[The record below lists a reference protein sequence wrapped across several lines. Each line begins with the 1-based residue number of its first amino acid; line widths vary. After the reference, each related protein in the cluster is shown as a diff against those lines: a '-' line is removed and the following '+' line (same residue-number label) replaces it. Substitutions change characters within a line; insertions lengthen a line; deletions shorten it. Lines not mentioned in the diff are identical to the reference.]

1 MEYMENR
8 RLYIWHRRRPSRLA
22 RLFGPGLVTG
32 AADDD
37 PSGIATYSQAGAAYG
52 FGQLWTIILC
62 LPLMIAV
69 QEACARIGSATSQGL
84 VKVTSRVYSKGILYA
99 VVALVVIANV
109 INIGADFA
117 AVGASLNLLIPLPIP
132 VLSTIFMVLVLGLE
146 ILVGYH
152 TYAKFLKILALSL
165 ISYVIV
171 ALMVTNNW
179 IAVFKATFIPQLQW
193 NSAYWYVIVAVL
205 GTTISPY
212 MFFWQAAEEVEESN
226 YAKNHDKEPRTIGE
240 IRRDTSVG
248 MSISQIG
255 SWFMIITAAVVLHE
269 NGVTN
274 IGTAADAAKAL
285 EPLVAGSAY
294 SGTIAKV
301 LFAIGVIGMGLL
313 GIPVLAGSVAYAM
326 SDAFKWREGL
336 DYKLKEAKQFY
347 GVIILSTLAG
357 WLITILGIDPIKS
370 LVFAAVING
379 LVAVP
384 LIFIIARISKNREI
398 MGDLVGKRLSRAML
412 NIAFVVMLICA
423 LMLVSTTIFS

>member
-1 MEYMENR
+1 MR
-8 RLYIWHRRRPSRLA
+8 WL
-22 RLFGPGLVTG
+22 GPGLITG

-52 FGQLWTIILC
+52 FGQLWTIVLC

-84 VKVTSRVYSKGILYA
+84 VRVTSRVYSKKILFL

-117 AVGASLNLLIPLPIP
+117 AVGASLNLLIPLPIWL
-132 VLSTIFMVLVLGLE
+132 LSTIFMLIVLALE
-146 ILVGYH
+146 IFIGYH
-152 TYAKFLKILALSL
+152 TYAKFLKFLALSL
-165 ISYVIV
+165 ISYVVV
-171 ALMVTNNW
+171 ALMVTSNW
-179 IAVFKATFIPQLQW
+179 LAVLKATFIPQLEW
-193 NSAYWYVIVAVL
+193 SSAYWYVIVAIL

-212 MFFWQAAEEVEESN
+212 MFFWQTAEEVEETK
-226 YAKNHDKEPRTIGE
+226 YAHHQEKSPRGIRE
-240 IRRDTSVG
+240 IRQDTSVG

-269 NGVTN
+269 NGVVN

-285 EPLVAGSAY
+285 EPLVEGFPYA
-294 SGTIAKV
+294 GTIAKS

-313 GIPVLAGSVAYAM
+313 GIPVLAGSVAYAV
-326 SDAFKWREGL
+326 SDAFNWREGL

-347 GVIILSTLAG
+347 GVIIFSTVAG
-357 WLITILGIDPIKS
+357 WLITLIGIDPIKS

-384 LIFIIARISKNREI
+384 LIFLISRISRNREV
-398 MGDLVGKRLSRAML
+398 MGELAGRGLSRTML
-412 NIAFVVMLICA
+412 NIAFVVMLLCA
-423 LMLVSTTIFS
+423 LMLIGTTILS

>member
-1 MEYMENR
+1 MRARTLHGDER
-8 RLYIWHRRRPSRLA
+8 KTRSRLM
-22 RLFGPGLVTG
+22 RWLGPGLITG

-52 FGQLWTIILC
+52 FGQLWTIVLC

-84 VKVTSRVYSKGILYA
+84 VKVTSRVYSKKILFL

-117 AVGASLNLLIPLPIP
+117 AVGASLNLLIPLPIWL
-132 VLSTIFMVLVLGLE
+132 LSTIFMLIVLALE
-146 ILVGYH
+146 IFIGYH
-152 TYAKFLKILALSL
+152 TYAKFLKFLALSL
-165 ISYVIV
+165 ISYVVV
-171 ALMVTNNW
+171 ALMVTSNW
-179 IAVFKATFIPQLQW
+179 LPVLKATFIPQLEW
-193 NSAYWYVIVAVL
+193 SSAYWYVIVAIL

-212 MFFWQAAEEVEESN
+212 MFFWQTAEEVEETK
-226 YAKNHDKEPRTIGE
+226 YAHQQENSPRGIRE
-240 IRRDTSVG
+240 IRQDTSFG

-269 NGVTN
+269 NGVVN
-274 IGTAADAAKAL
+274 IGTASDAAKAL
-285 EPLVAGSAY
+285 EPLVEGFPYA
-294 SGTIAKV
+294 GTIAKS

-313 GIPVLAGSVAYAM
+313 GIPVLAGSVAYAV
-326 SDAFKWREGL
+326 SDAFNWREGL

-347 GVIILSTLAG
+347 VVIIFSTVAG
-357 WLITILGIDPIKS
+357 WLITLLGIDPIKS

-384 LIFIIARISKNREI
+384 LIFLISRISRNREV
-398 MGDLVGKRLSRAML
+398 MGELAGRGLSRTML
-412 NIAFVVMLICA
+412 NIAFVVMLLCA
-423 LMLVSTTIFS
+423 LMLIGTTILS

>member
-1 MEYMENR
+1 M
-8 RLYIWHRRRPSRLA
+8 RLKL
-22 RLFGPGLVTG
+22 GPGLITG

-84 VKVTSRVYSKGILYA
+84 VKVTSRVYSKKILYT
-99 VVALVVIANV
+99 VVALIVIANV

-117 AVGASLNLLIPLPIP
+117 AVGASINLLIPLPIP
-132 VLSTIFMVLVLGLE
+132 LLSTLFMLIVLGLE
-146 ILVGYH
+146 IFIGYH
-152 TYAKFLKILALSL
+152 TYAKFLKFLALSL
-165 ISYVIV
+165 LSYVIV
-171 ALMVTNNW
+171 AIIVTNNW
-179 IAVFKATFIPQLQW
+179 GAVFKATFVPQLQW

-212 MFFWQAAEEVEESN
+212 MFFWQTAEEVEESN
-226 YAKNHDKEPRTIGE
+226 YSKLHQTRKRSMQE
-240 IRRDTSVG
+240 IREDTTVG

-255 SWFMIITAAVVLHE
+255 SWFMIITSAVVLHE
-269 NGVTN
+269 NGVLT

-285 EPLVAGSAY
+285 EPLVQSFPHA
-294 SGTIAKV
+294 GTIAKI

-313 GIPVLAGSVAYAM
+313 GIPVLAGSVAYAV
-326 SDAFKWREGL
+326 SDAFNWREGL
-336 DYKLKEAKQFY
+336 DYKLKQAKQFY
-347 GVIILSTLAG
+347 GVIIFSTVAG
-357 WLITILGIDPIKS
+357 WLITLVGVDPLKS

-384 LIFIIARISKNREI
+384 LIFLIAKISKNQEV
-398 MGDLVGKRLSRAML
+398 MGDLAGKRISRTTL
-412 NIAFVVMLICA
+412 NIAFIVMLLCA
-423 LMLVSTTIFS
+423 LMLVGTSLFS

>member
-1 MEYMENR
+1 MR
-8 RLYIWHRRRPSRLA
+8 WL
-22 RLFGPGLVTG
+22 GPGLITG

-52 FGQLWTIILC
+52 FGQLWTIVLC

-84 VKVTSRVYSKGILYA
+84 VKVTSRVYSKKILFL

-117 AVGASLNLLIPLPIP
+117 AVGASLNLLIPLPIWL
-132 VLSTIFMVLVLGLE
+132 LSTIFMLIVLALE
-146 ILVGYH
+146 IFIGYH
-152 TYAKFLKILALSL
+152 TYAKFLKFLALSL
-165 ISYVIV
+165 ISYVVV

-179 IAVFKATFIPQLQW
+179 IAVLKATFIPQLEW
-193 NSAYWYVIVAVL
+193 SSAYWYVIVAIL

-212 MFFWQAAEEVEESN
+212 MFFWQTAEEVEETK
-226 YAKNHDKEPRTIGE
+226 YAHQQEKSPRGIRE
-240 IRRDTSVG
+240 IRQDTSVG

-269 NGVTN
+269 NGVVN
-274 IGTAADAAKAL
+274 IGTASDAAKAL
-285 EPLVAGSAY
+285 EPLVEGFPYA
-294 SGTIAKV
+294 GTIAKS

-313 GIPVLAGSVAYAM
+313 GIPVLAGSVAYAV
-326 SDAFKWREGL
+326 SDAFNWREGL

-347 GVIILSTLAG
+347 GVIIFSTVAG
-357 WLITILGIDPIKS
+357 WLITLLGIDPIKS

-384 LIFIIARISKNREI
+384 LIFLISRISRNREV
-398 MGDLVGKRLSRAML
+398 MGELAGRGLSRTML
-412 NIAFVVMLICA
+412 NIAFVVMLLCA
-423 LMLVSTTIFS
+423 LMLIGTTILS

>member
-1 MEYMENR
+1 MAK
-8 RLYIWHRRRPSRLA
+8 HPKLA
-22 RLFGPGLVTG
+22 RIFGPGLITG

-62 LPLMIAV
+62 LPPMIAV
-69 QEACARIGSATSQGL
+69 QEACARIGAATSQGL
-84 VKVTSRVYSKGILYA
+84 VKVIGRLYSKQVLF
-99 VVALVVIANV
+99 VVVGLVVIANV

-132 VLSTIFMVLVLGLE
+132 VLSTVFMVIVLSLE
-146 ILVGYH
+146 IFIGYH

-165 ISYVIV
+165 ISYVVV

-179 IAVFKATFIPQLQW
+179 AEVIKATYIPQLQW
-193 NSAYWYVIVAVL
+193 SSAYWYVIVAIL

-212 MFFWQAAEEVEESN
+212 MFFWQTAEEVEEQN
-226 YAKNHDKEPRTIGE
+226 YSKQNNMRVRGISE
-240 IRRDTSVG
+240 IRQDTSIG

-269 NGVTN
+269 DGVTN

-285 EPLVAGSAY
+285 EPLVEGFPHAG
-294 SGTIAKV
+294 TLAKL
-301 LFAIGVIGMGLL
+301 LFALGVIGMGLL
-313 GIPVLAGSVAYAM
+313 GIPVLAGSVAYAV
-326 SDAFKWREGL
+326 SDAFGWREGL
-336 DYKLKEAKQFY
+336 DYKLNQAKQFY
-347 GVIILSTLAG
+347 WVIIFSTVMG
-357 WLITILGIDPIKS
+357 WFFTVIGIDPIKS

-384 LIFIIARISKNREI
+384 LIFLIAKISKNNKV
-398 MGDLVGKRLSRAML
+398 MGELRGKRLSRVML
-412 NIAFVVMLICA
+412 NLAFLLMLFCA
-423 LMLVSTTIFS
+423 LMLLGSVLYP

>member
-1 MEYMENR
+1 MAR
-8 RLYIWHRRRPSRLA
+8 HPKLA
-22 RLFGPGLVTG
+22 RIFGPGLITG

-69 QEACARIGSATSQGL
+69 QEACARIGAATSQGL
-84 VKVTSRVYSKGILYA
+84 VKVIGRLYSKQVLF
-99 VVALVVIANV
+99 VVVGLVVIANI

-132 VLSTIFMVLVLGLE
+132 VLSTIFMVIVLSLE
-146 ILVGYH
+146 IFIGYH

-165 ISYVIV
+165 ISYVVV

-179 IAVFKATFIPQLQW
+179 AEVIKATFIPQLQW
-193 NSAYWYVIVAVL
+193 SSAYWYVIVAIL

-212 MFFWQAAEEVEESN
+212 MFFWQTAEEVEEQN
-226 YAKNHDKEPRTIGE
+226 YSQQHNKSVRGISE
-240 IRRDTSVG
+240 IRQDTSIG

-285 EPLVAGSAY
+285 EPLVEGFPHAG
-294 SGTIAKV
+294 TLAKL
-301 LFAIGVIGMGLL
+301 LFALGVIGMGLL
-313 GIPVLAGSVAYAM
+313 GIPVLAGSVAYAV
-326 SDAFKWREGL
+326 SDAFGWREGL
-336 DYKLKEAKQFY
+336 DYKLKQAKQFY
-347 GVIILSTLAG
+347 GVIIFSTVMG
-357 WLITILGIDPIKS
+357 WFITVIGIDPIKS

-384 LIFIIARISKNREI
+384 LLFLIAKISKNTAV
-398 MGDLVGKRLSRAML
+398 MGALAGKKLSRIFL
-412 NIAFVVMLICA
+412 NIAFIVMFVCA
-423 LMLVSTTIFS
+423 LMLVGTTLFS

>member
-1 MEYMENR
+1 MKR
-8 RLYIWHRRRPSRLA
+8 HPKFA
-22 RLFGPGLVTG
+22 RVLGPGLITG

-84 VKVTSRVYSKGILYA
+84 VKVTSRQYSRTILF
-99 VVALVVIANV
+99 LVVGLVVMANI

-117 AVGASLNLLIPLPIP
+117 AVGASINLLIPLPVPFI
-132 VLSTIFMVLVLGLE
+132 STIFMLVVLGLE
-146 ILVGYH
+146 IFIGYH
-152 TYAKFLKILALSL
+152 TYAKFLKVLALSL
-165 ISYVIV
+165 ISYVAV
-171 ALMVTNNW
+171 ALLVTNNW
-179 IAVFKATFIPQLQW
+179 IDVFKATFIPQLQW
-193 NSAYWYVIVAVL
+193 NSTYWYVIVAIL

-212 MFFWQAAEEVEESN
+212 MFFWQTAEEVEESN
-226 YAKNHDKEPRTIGE
+226 YSKNNHKRRREIGE
-240 IRRDTSVG
+240 IRQDTSIG
-248 MSISQIG
+248 MSVSQIG

-274 IGTAADAAKAL
+274 IGSAADAAKAL
-285 EPLVAGSAY
+285 EPLVQGFPYAG
-294 SGTIAKV
+294 TLAKI

-313 GIPVLAGSVAYAM
+313 GIPVLAGSVAYAV
-326 SDAFKWREGL
+326 SEAFGWREGL

-347 GVIILSTLAG
+347 GVIIFSTITG
-357 WLITILGIDPIKS
+357 WLITLIGIDPIKS

-384 LIFIIARISKNREI
+384 LILIIAKISKSREI
-398 MGDLVGKRLSRAML
+398 MGELSGGRLSRT
-412 NIAFVVMLICA
+412 MLILTFF
-423 LMLVSTTIFS
+423 LMLLCAMMLIGTALFS

>member
-1 MEYMENR
+1 MAR
-8 RLYIWHRRRPSRLA
+8 HPKLA
-22 RLFGPGLVTG
+22 RIFGPGLITG

-69 QEACARIGSATSQGL
+69 QEACARIGAATSQGL
-84 VKVTSRVYSKGILYA
+84 VKVIGRLYSKQVLF
-99 VVALVVIANV
+99 VVVGLVVIANI

-132 VLSTIFMVLVLGLE
+132 VLSTIFMVIVLSLE
-146 ILVGYH
+146 IFIGYH

-165 ISYVIV
+165 ISYVVV
-171 ALMVTNNW
+171 ALMVTTNW
-179 IAVFKATFIPQLQW
+179 IEVIKATFIPQLQW
-193 NSAYWYVIVAVL
+193 SSAYWYVIVAIL

-212 MFFWQAAEEVEESN
+212 MFFWQTAEEVEEQN
-226 YAKNHDKEPRTIGE
+226 YSQQHNKSVRGISE
-240 IRRDTSVG
+240 IRQDTSIG

-269 NGVTN
+269 NGVNN

-285 EPLVAGSAY
+285 EPLVEGFPHAG
-294 SGTIAKV
+294 TLAKL
-301 LFAIGVIGMGLL
+301 LFALGVIGMGLL
-313 GIPVLAGSVAYAM
+313 GIPVLAGSVAYAV
-326 SDAFKWREGL
+326 SDAFGWREGL
-336 DYKLKEAKQFY
+336 DYKLKQAKQFY
-347 GVIILSTLAG
+347 GVIIFSTVMG
-357 WLITILGIDPIKS
+357 WFITVIGIDPIKS

-384 LIFIIARISKNREI
+384 LIFLIAKISKNTAV
-398 MGDLVGKRLSRAML
+398 MGALAGKKLSRIFL
-412 NIAFVVMLICA
+412 NIAFIVMFVCA
-423 LMLVSTTIFS
+423 LMLVGTTLFS

>member
-1 MEYMENR
+1 MKR
-8 RLYIWHRRRPSRLA
+8 HPKFA
-22 RLFGPGLVTG
+22 RVLGPGLITG

-84 VKVTSRVYSKGILYA
+84 VKVTSRQYSRTILF
-99 VVALVVIANV
+99 LVVGLVVMANI

-117 AVGASLNLLIPLPIP
+117 AVGASINLLIPLPIP
-132 VLSTIFMVLVLGLE
+132 FISTIFMLIVLGLE
-146 ILVGYH
+146 IFIGYH
-152 TYAKFLKILALSL
+152 TYAKFLKVLALSL
-165 ISYVIV
+165 ISYVAV
-171 ALMVTNNW
+171 ALLVTNNW
-179 IAVFKATFIPQLQW
+179 IDVFKATFIPQLQW
-193 NSAYWYVIVAVL
+193 NSTYWYVIVAIL

-212 MFFWQAAEEVEESN
+212 MFFWQTAEEVEESN
-226 YAKNHDKEPRTIGE
+226 YSKNNHKRRREIGE
-240 IRRDTSVG
+240 IRQDTSIG
-248 MSISQIG
+248 MSVSQIG

-274 IGTAADAAKAL
+274 IGSAADAAKAL
-285 EPLVAGSAY
+285 EPLVQGFPYAG
-294 SGTIAKV
+294 TLAKI

-313 GIPVLAGSVAYAM
+313 GIPVLAGSVAYAV
-326 SDAFKWREGL
+326 SEAFGWREGL

-347 GVIILSTLAG
+347 GVIIFSTITG
-357 WLITILGIDPIKS
+357 WLITLIGIDPIKS

-384 LIFIIARISKNREI
+384 LILIIAKISKSREI
-398 MGDLVGKRLSRAML
+398 MGELSGGRLSRTLL
-412 NIAFVVMLICA
+412 NLTFFVMLLCA
-423 LMLVSTTIFS
+423 MMLIGTALFS

>member
-1 MEYMENR
+1 M
-8 RLYIWHRRRPSRLA
+8 RPRSRIS
-22 RLFGPGLVTG
+22 RLFGPGLITG

-84 VKVTSRVYSKGILYA
+84 VKVTSRLYSKKVLFF

-109 INIGADFA
+109 INIGANFA

-132 VLSTIFMVLVLGLE
+132 LLSTIFMLLILGLE
-146 ILVGYH
+146 IFVGYH
-152 TYAKFLKILALSL
+152 SYARFLKVLSL
-165 ISYVIV
+165 SLLSYVAV
-171 ALMVTNNW
+171 ALIVTDNW
-179 IAVFKATFIPQLQW
+179 GAVFKATFIPQFQW

-212 MFFWQAAEEVEESN
+212 MFFWQTSEEVEESN
-226 YAKNHDKEPRTIGE
+226 YSEHNHKQRRSIRE
-240 IRRDTSVG
+240 IRQDTAVG

-285 EPLVAGSAY
+285 EPLVEGFPHAG
-294 SGTIAKV
+294 TLAKI
-301 LFAIGVIGMGLL
+301 LFAVGVIGMGLL
-313 GIPVLAGSVAYAM
+313 GIPVLAGSVAYAV
-326 SDAFKWREGL
+326 SEALNWREGL
-336 DYKLKEAKQFY
+336 DYKLKEARQFY
-347 GVIILSTLAG
+347 GVIVFATIAG
-357 WLITILGIDPIKS
+357 WLITLVGIDPIKS

-384 LIFIIARISKNREI
+384 LIFLIAKISRNSEI
-398 MGDLVGKRLSRAML
+398 MGDLQGKRLSRAML
-412 NIAFVVMLICA
+412 NIAFITMLVCA
-423 LMLVSTTIFS
+423 LMLVGTTLFS

>member
-1 MEYMENR
+1 MKR
-8 RLYIWHRRRPSRLA
+8 HPKFA
-22 RLFGPGLVTG
+22 RVLGPGLITG

-52 FGQLWTIILC
+52 FGQLWTILLC

-84 VKVTSRVYSKGILYA
+84 VKVTARLYSKKILF
-99 VVALVVIANV
+99 VVVGLVVFANV

-132 VLSTIFMVLVLGLE
+132 LLSTLFMVIVLGLE
-146 ILVGYH
+146 IFIGYH
-152 TYAKFLKILALSL
+152 TYAKFLKVLSLALL
-165 ISYVIV
+165 SYVAV
-171 ALMVTNNW
+171 ALIVTNNW
-179 IAVFKATFIPQLQW
+179 YEVFKATFIPQLQW

-212 MFFWQAAEEVEESN
+212 MFFWQTAEEVEERN
-226 YAKNHDKEPRTIGE
+226 YSESHEKEPRSIQE
-240 IRRDTSVG
+240 IRQDTSFG

-285 EPLVAGSAY
+285 EPLVQGFPHAG
-294 SGTIAKV
+294 TLAKL

-313 GIPVLAGSVAYAM
+313 GIPVLAGSVAYAV
-326 SDAFKWREGL
+326 SDAFGWREGL
-336 DYKLKEAKQFY
+336 DYKLRQAKQFY
-347 GVIILSTLAG
+347 GVIIFATVAGWFITLA
-357 WLITILGIDPIKS
+357 GIDPIKS

-384 LIFIIARISKNREI
+384 LIYLIAKISKNTSV
-398 MGDLVGKRLSRAML
+398 MGEMAGKRLSQNML
-412 NIAFVVMLICA
+412 QIAFFVMFLCA
-423 LMLVSTTIFS
+423 LMLIGTSILG

>member
-1 MEYMENR
+1 MRAKTLHGGER
-8 RLYIWHRRRPSRLA
+8 KTRSRLM
-22 RLFGPGLVTG
+22 RWFGPGLITG

-52 FGQLWTIILC
+52 FGQLWTIVFC

-84 VKVTSRVYSKGILYA
+84 VKVTSRVYSKKILFL

-117 AVGASLNLLIPLPIP
+117 AVGASLNLLIPLPIWL
-132 VLSTIFMVLVLGLE
+132 LSTIFMLIVLALE
-146 ILVGYH
+146 IFIGYH
-152 TYAKFLKILALSL
+152 TYAKFLKFLALSL
-165 ISYVIV
+165 ISYVVV
-171 ALMVTNNW
+171 ALMVTSNW
-179 IAVFKATFIPQLQW
+179 LAVLKATFIPQLEW
-193 NSAYWYVIVAVL
+193 SSAYWYVIVAIL

-212 MFFWQAAEEVEESN
+212 MFFWQTAEEVEETK
-226 YAKNHDKEPRTIGE
+226 YAHHQEKSPRGIRE
-240 IRRDTSVG
+240 IRQDTSVG

-269 NGVTN
+269 NGVVN

-285 EPLVAGSAY
+285 EPLVEGFPHA
-294 SGTIAKV
+294 GTIAKS

-313 GIPVLAGSVAYAM
+313 GIPVLAGSVAYAV
-326 SDAFKWREGL
+326 SDAFNWREGL

-347 GVIILSTLAG
+347 GVIIFSTVAG
-357 WLITILGIDPIKS
+357 WLINLIGIDPIKS

-384 LIFIIARISKNREI
+384 LIFLISRISRNREV
-398 MGDLVGKRLSRAML
+398 MGELAGRGLSRTML
-412 NIAFVVMLICA
+412 NIAFMVMLLCA
-423 LMLVSTTIFS
+423 LMLIETTIFN

>member
-1 MEYMENR
+1 MAR
-8 RLYIWHRRRPSRLA
+8 HPKLA
-22 RLFGPGLVTG
+22 RIFGPGLITG

-69 QEACARIGSATSQGL
+69 QEACARIGAATSQGL
-84 VKVTSRVYSKGILYA
+84 VKVIGRLYSKQVLF
-99 VVALVVIANV
+99 VVVGLVVIANI

-132 VLSTIFMVLVLGLE
+132 VLSTIFMVIVLSLE
-146 ILVGYH
+146 IFIGYH

-165 ISYVIV
+165 ISYVVV

-179 IAVFKATFIPQLQW
+179 AEVIKATFIPQLQW
-193 NSAYWYVIVAVL
+193 SSAYWYVIVAIL

-212 MFFWQAAEEVEESN
+212 MFFWQTAEEVEEQN
-226 YAKNHDKEPRTIGE
+226 YSQQHNKSVRGISE
-240 IRRDTSVG
+240 IRQDTSIG

-255 SWFMIITAAVVLHE
+255 SWFMIITAAAVLHE

-285 EPLVAGSAY
+285 EPLVEGFPHAG
-294 SGTIAKV
+294 TLAKL
-301 LFAIGVIGMGLL
+301 LFALGVIGMGLL
-313 GIPVLAGSVAYAM
+313 GIPVLAGSVAYAV
-326 SDAFKWREGL
+326 SDAFGWREGL
-336 DYKLKEAKQFY
+336 DYKLKQAKQFY
-347 GVIILSTLAG
+347 GVIIFSTIMG
-357 WLITILGIDPIKS
+357 WFITVIGIDPIKS

-384 LIFIIARISKNREI
+384 LLFLIAKISKNTAV
-398 MGDLVGKRLSRAML
+398 MGALAGKKLSRIFL
-412 NIAFVVMLICA
+412 NIAFIVMFVCA
-423 LMLVSTTIFS
+423 LMLVGTTLFS

>member
-1 MEYMENR
+1 M
-8 RLYIWHRRRPSRLA
+8 A
-22 RLFGPGLVTG
+22 RHPKFARVLGPGLITG

-84 VKVTSRVYSKGILYA
+84 VKVTSRLYSKKILFF
-99 VVALVVIANV
+99 VVSLVVIANV

-132 VLSTIFMVLVLGLE
+132 ILSTIFMAIVLGLE
-146 ILVGYH
+146 IFIGYH

-165 ISYVIV
+165 LSYVAV
-171 ALMVTNNW
+171 ALIVTNNW
-179 IAVFKATFIPQLQW
+179 LEVLKATFIPQLQW
-193 NSAYWYVIVAVL
+193 NSAYWYVIVAIL

-212 MFFWQAAEEVEESN
+212 MFFWQTAEEVEESN
-226 YAKNHDKEPRTIGE
+226 YSESKNKAKRDIKE
-240 IRRDTSVG
+240 IRQDTSVG

-269 NGVTN
+269 NGVVN

-285 EPLVAGSAY
+285 EPLVQGFPHAG
-294 SGTIAKV
+294 TLAKI

-313 GIPVLAGSVAYAM
+313 GIPVLAGSVAYAV
-326 SDAFKWREGL
+326 SDAFGWKEGL
-336 DYKLKEAKQFY
+336 DYKLKQAKQFY
-347 GVIILSTLAG
+347 GVIIFSTLAG
-357 WLITILGIDPIKS
+357 WLITLIGIDPIKS

-384 LIFIIARISKNREI
+384 LIFLIAKISKNKDV
-398 MGDLVGKRLSRAML
+398 MGDLSGKRLSRTML
-412 NIAFVVMLICA
+412 NIAFIVMLLCA
-423 LMLVSTTIFS
+423 LMLIGTTLFS

>member
-1 MEYMENR
+1 MRAKTLHGDER
-8 RLYIWHRRRPSRLA
+8 KTRSRLM
-22 RLFGPGLVTG
+22 RWLGPGLITG

-52 FGQLWTIILC
+52 FGQLWTIVLC

-84 VKVTSRVYSKGILYA
+84 VKVTSRVYSKKVLFF

-117 AVGASLNLLIPLPIP
+117 AVGASLNLLIPLPIWL
-132 VLSTIFMVLVLGLE
+132 LSTIFMLIVLALE
-146 ILVGYH
+146 IFIGYH
-152 TYAKFLKILALSL
+152 TYAKFLKFLALSL
-165 ISYVIV
+165 ISYVVV
-171 ALMVTNNW
+171 ALIVTSNW
-179 IAVFKATFIPQLQW
+179 LAVLKATFIPQLEW
-193 NSAYWYVIVAVL
+193 SSAYWYVIVAIL

-212 MFFWQAAEEVEESN
+212 MFFWQTAEEVEETK
-226 YAKNHDKEPRTIGE
+226 YALHQEKSPRGIRE
-240 IRRDTSVG
+240 IRQDTSVG

-269 NGVTN
+269 NGVVN

-285 EPLVAGSAY
+285 EPLVEGFPHA
-294 SGTIAKV
+294 GTIAKS

-313 GIPVLAGSVAYAM
+313 GIPVLAGSVAYAV
-326 SDAFKWREGL
+326 SDAFNWREGL

-347 GVIILSTLAG
+347 GVIIFSTVAG
-357 WLITILGIDPIKS
+357 WFITLIGIDPIKS

-384 LIFIIARISKNREI
+384 LIFLISRISRNKEV
-398 MGDLVGKRLSRAML
+398 MGELVGRGLSKAML
-412 NIAFVVMLICA
+412 NVAFIVMLLCA
-423 LMLVSTTIFS
+423 FMLIGTTIFN

>member
-1 MEYMENR
+1 MKAKTLHQQEKKRSPLM
-8 RLYIWHRRRPSRLA
+8 RLL
-22 RLFGPGLVTG
+22 GPGLITG

-52 FGQLWTIILC
+52 FGQLWTIVMC

-84 VKVTSRVYSKGILYA
+84 VKVTSRIYSKKILFL

-117 AVGASLNLLIPLPIP
+117 AVGASINLLIPLP
-132 VLSTIFMVLVLGLE
+132 VWLLSTLFMLIVLGLE
-146 ILVGYH
+146 IFIGYH
-152 TYAKFLKILALSL
+152 TYAKFLKVLALSL
-165 ISYVIV
+165 ISYVAV
-171 ALMVTNNW
+171 ALIVTNNW
-179 IAVFKATFIPQLQW
+179 LEVFKATFIPQLQW
-193 NSAYWYVIVAVL
+193 NSAYWYVIVAIL

-212 MFFWQAAEEVEESN
+212 MFFWQSAEEVEESN
-226 YAKNHDKEPRTIGE
+226 YAQSHDKNRRSIKD
-240 IRRDTSVG
+240 IREDTSIG
-248 MSISQIG
+248 MSVSQIG

-269 NGVTN
+269 NGVVN

-285 EPLVAGSAY
+285 EPLVQGFPHAG
-294 SGTIAKV
+294 TVAKV

-313 GIPVLAGSVAYAM
+313 GIPVLAGSVAYAV
-326 SDAFKWREGL
+326 SDAFNWREGL

-347 GVIILSTLAG
+347 GVIIFATVAG
-357 WLITILGIDPIKS
+357 WLFTLIGIDPIKS

-384 LIFIIARISKNREI
+384 LIFLIARISRNKEV
-398 MGDLVGKRLSRAML
+398 MGELAGRALSRTML
-412 NIAFVVMLICA
+412 NIAFVVMLLCA
-423 LMLVSTTIFS
+423 LMLIGTTIFS

>member
-1 MEYMENR
+1 MRARTLHGDER
-8 RLYIWHRRRPSRLA
+8 KTRSRLM
-22 RLFGPGLVTG
+22 RWLGPGLITG

-52 FGQLWTIILC
+52 FGQLWTIVLC

-84 VKVTSRVYSKGILYA
+84 VKVTSRVYSKKILFL

-117 AVGASLNLLIPLPIP
+117 AVGASLNLLIPLPIWL
-132 VLSTIFMVLVLGLE
+132 LSTIFMLIVLALE
-146 ILVGYH
+146 IFIGYH
-152 TYAKFLKILALSL
+152 TYAKFLKFLALSL
-165 ISYVIV
+165 ISYVVV
-171 ALMVTNNW
+171 ALMVTSNW
-179 IAVFKATFIPQLQW
+179 LAVLKATFIPQLEW
-193 NSAYWYVIVAVL
+193 SSAYWYVIVAIL

-212 MFFWQAAEEVEESN
+212 MFFWQTAEEVEETK
-226 YAKNHDKEPRTIGE
+226 YAHHQEKSPRGIRE
-240 IRRDTSVG
+240 IRQDTSVG

-269 NGVTN
+269 NGVVN
-274 IGTAADAAKAL
+274 IGTASDAAKAL
-285 EPLVAGSAY
+285 EPLVEGFPYA
-294 SGTIAKV
+294 GTIAKS

-313 GIPVLAGSVAYAM
+313 GIPVLAGSVAYAV
-326 SDAFKWREGL
+326 SDAFNWREGL

-347 GVIILSTLAG
+347 GVIIFSTVAG
-357 WLITILGIDPIKS
+357 WLITLIGIDPIKS

-384 LIFIIARISKNREI
+384 LIFLISRISRNREV
-398 MGDLVGKRLSRAML
+398 MGELAGRGLSRTML
-412 NIAFVVMLICA
+412 NIAFVVMLLCA
-423 LMLVSTTIFS
+423 LMLIGTTIFN

>member
-1 MEYMENR
+1 MRARTLHGDER
-8 RLYIWHRRRPSRLA
+8 KTRSRLM
-22 RLFGPGLVTG
+22 RWLGPGLITG

-52 FGQLWTIILC
+52 FGQLWTIVLC

-84 VKVTSRVYSKGILYA
+84 VKVTSRVYSKKILFL

-117 AVGASLNLLIPLPIP
+117 AVGASLNLLIPLPIWL
-132 VLSTIFMVLVLGLE
+132 LSTIFMLIVLALE
-146 ILVGYH
+146 IFIGYH
-152 TYAKFLKILALSL
+152 TYAKFLKFLALSL
-165 ISYVIV
+165 ISYVVV
-171 ALMVTNNW
+171 ALMVTSNW
-179 IAVFKATFIPQLQW
+179 LAVLKATFIPQLEW
-193 NSAYWYVIVAVL
+193 SSAYWYVIVAIL

-212 MFFWQAAEEVEESN
+212 MFFWQTAEEVEETK
-226 YAKNHDKEPRTIGE
+226 YAHQQEKSPRGIRE
-240 IRRDTSVG
+240 IRQDTSVG

-269 NGVTN
+269 NGVVN
-274 IGTAADAAKAL
+274 IGTASDAAKAL
-285 EPLVAGSAY
+285 EPLVEGFPYA
-294 SGTIAKV
+294 GTIAKS

-313 GIPVLAGSVAYAM
+313 GIPVLAGSVAYAV
-326 SDAFKWREGL
+326 SDAFNWREGL

-347 GVIILSTLAG
+347 GVIIFSTVAG
-357 WLITILGIDPIKS
+357 WLITLLGIDPIKS

-384 LIFIIARISKNREI
+384 LIFLISRISRNRKV
-398 MGDLVGKRLSRAML
+398 MGELAGRGLSRTML
-412 NIAFVVMLICA
+412 NIAFVVMLLCA
-423 LMLVSTTIFS
+423 LMLIGTTILS

>member
-1 MEYMENR
+1 MKR
-8 RLYIWHRRRPSRLA
+8 HPKFA
-22 RLFGPGLVTG
+22 RVLGPGLITG

-84 VKVTSRVYSKGILYA
+84 VKVTSRQYSRTILF
-99 VVALVVIANV
+99 LVVGLVVMANI

-117 AVGASLNLLIPLPIP
+117 AVGASINLLIPLPIP
-132 VLSTIFMVLVLGLE
+132 FISTIFMLIVLGLE
-146 ILVGYH
+146 IFIGYH
-152 TYAKFLKILALSL
+152 TYAKFLKVLALSL
-165 ISYVIV
+165 ISYVAV
-171 ALMVTNNW
+171 ALLVTNNW
-179 IAVFKATFIPQLQW
+179 IDVFKATFIPQLQW
-193 NSAYWYVIVAVL
+193 NSTYWYVIVAIL

-212 MFFWQAAEEVEESN
+212 MFFWQTAEEVEESN
-226 YAKNHDKEPRTIGE
+226 YSKNNHKRRREIGE
-240 IRRDTSVG
+240 IRQDTSIG
-248 MSISQIG
+248 MSVSQIG

-274 IGTAADAAKAL
+274 IGSAADAAKAL
-285 EPLVAGSAY
+285 EPLVQGFPYAG
-294 SGTIAKV
+294 TLAKI

-313 GIPVLAGSVAYAM
+313 GIPVLAGSVAYAV
-326 SDAFKWREGL
+326 SEAFGWREGL

-347 GVIILSTLAG
+347 GVIIFATLAG
-357 WLITILGIDPIKS
+357 WLITLIGIDPIKS

-384 LIFIIARISKNREI
+384 LILIIAKISKSREI
-398 MGDLVGKRLSRAML
+398 MGELSGGRLSRTLL
-412 NIAFVVMLICA
+412 NLTFFVMLLCA
-423 LMLVSTTIFS
+423 MMLIGTALFS

>member
-1 MEYMENR
+1 MKR
-8 RLYIWHRRRPSRLA
+8 HPKFA
-22 RLFGPGLVTG
+22 RAIGPGLITG

-52 FGQLWTIILC
+52 FGQLWTILLC

-69 QEACARIGSATSQGL
+69 QEACARIGAATSQGL
-84 VKVTSRVYSKGILYA
+84 VKVTARLYSKKILF
-99 VVALVVIANV
+99 VVVGLVVFANV

-132 VLSTIFMVLVLGLE
+132 LLSTLFMVIVLGLE
-146 ILVGYH
+146 IFIGYH
-152 TYAKFLKILALSL
+152 TYAKFLKILSLALL
-165 ISYVIV
+165 SYVAV
-171 ALMVTNNW
+171 ALIVTNNW
-179 IAVFKATFIPQLQW
+179 LEVFKATFIPQLQW

-212 MFFWQAAEEVEESN
+212 MFFWQTAEEVEERN
-226 YAKNHDKEPRTIGE
+226 YSESHEKEQRSIRE
-240 IRRDTSVG
+240 IRQDTSFG

-285 EPLVAGSAY
+285 EPLVQGFPHAG
-294 SGTIAKV
+294 TLAKL

-313 GIPVLAGSVAYAM
+313 GIPVLAGSVAYAV
-326 SDAFKWREGL
+326 SDAFGWREGL
-336 DYKLKEAKQFY
+336 DYKLRQAKQFY
-347 GVIILSTLAG
+347 GVIIFATVAGWFITLA
-357 WLITILGIDPIKS
+357 GIDPIKS

-384 LIFIIARISKNREI
+384 LIYLIAKISKNTSV
-398 MGDLVGKRLSRAML
+398 MGEMAGKRLSQNML
-412 NIAFVVMLICA
+412 RIAFFVMFLCA
-423 LMLVSTTIFS
+423 LMLIGTSILG

>member
-1 MEYMENR
+1 MKR
-8 RLYIWHRRRPSRLA
+8 HPKFVRVL
-22 RLFGPGLVTG
+22 GPGLITG

-52 FGQLWTIILC
+52 FGQLWTIVLC

-84 VKVTSRVYSKGILYA
+84 VKVTSRLFSKKVLFLVVGLV
-99 VVALVVIANV
+99 VVANI

-117 AVGASLNLLIPLPIP
+117 AVGASLNLLIPLPVPLLSTLFMVI
-132 VLSTIFMVLVLGLE
+132 VLSLE
-146 ILVGYH
+146 IFIGYH
-152 TYAKFLKILALSL
+152 SYAKFLKVLSL
-165 ISYVIV
+165 SLLSYVAV
-171 ALMVTNNW
+171 ALIVTNNW
-179 IAVFKATFIPQLQW
+179 LDVFKATFIPQLQW

-212 MFFWQAAEEVEESN
+212 MFFWQTAEEVEESN
-226 YAKNHDKEPRTIGE
+226 YSENNHKKKRDIKE
-240 IRRDTSVG
+240 IRQDTAVG
-248 MSISQIG
+248 MSISQVG

-285 EPLVAGSAY
+285 EPLVQGFPHAG
-294 SGTIAKV
+294 TLAKV

-313 GIPVLAGSVAYAM
+313 GIPVLAGSVAYAV
-326 SDAFKWREGL
+326 SEAFGWREGL
-336 DYKLKEAKQFY
+336 DYKLKQARQFY
-347 GVIILSTLAG
+347 GVIIFATVAG
-357 WLITILGIDPIKS
+357 WLITLVGIDPIKS

-384 LIFIIARISKNREI
+384 LILIIARISRNRAV
-398 MGDLVGKRLSRAML
+398 MGDLSGGRLSRTML
-412 NIAFVVMLICA
+412 NIAFLIMLICA
-423 LMLVSTTIFS
+423 LMLIGTTIFS